1 MNQPN
6 IVLPVLDSRRE
17 EKIDCTYIN
26 QQVQV
31 VLSELRIFDTILTQC
46 RNIKKSNDEIQK
58 SIESTRENIEEEL
71 NKIIKLLEL
80 KSSEA

>member
-17 EKIDCTYIN
+17 EKIDCTFIN

-58 SIESTRENIEEEL
+58 SIESTREKIEEDL